1 MRPAC
6 SILLLTALS
15 FFRTECCAQSGQIN
29 HGKIDTLSKRLPALT
44 DSARVDC
51 LNAFCLPYIRLRN
64 DSVKYYANL
73 AYAEANKINYIHGMA
88 EALANQAAVER
99 LFTGNF
105 PLAEKLARRSV
116 QLFEKSHDKQR
127 IAWGYYN
134 LGWALTAQSSL
145 HEAVIYLDKSIYW
158 WKEHNEINGLF
169 FSLAASGGVHRLLG
183 DYEKA
188 FNRTLESLQLTP
200 KMTDTRGVTSQLN
213 FMGLLYRDIE
223 DYRSALQYYRLG
235 LQNNEP
241 DYKYNF
247 SPMPF
252 AEVFSLLGQ
261 FDSANYYF
269 NLVDTS
275 NPDNV
280 RFYLV
285 SKGELY
291 LLQKEYDKALT
302 NFMRG
307 LSGHKKHN
315 NREHTMRTLANIANT
330 YVGMHQY
337 EKALPYAR
345 ELLELARLTGSNPF
359 TRDGYKSLYSAYEGW
374 QKPDSAYFYYR
385 KYINLKD
392 AILTDQVKAK
402 LMAYSY
408 EQRVVMLGQE
418 KLINQQ
424 ELKIQRQHLQQA
436 LSFKKNLIA
445 GMIILVILALVIFR
459 NTILKRN
466 SEAGRRELAEN
477 ELQLQSLEMEKTKA
491 ALQQQATQLEM
502 QVLRAQMNPHFIFN
516 SLNSI
521 NRFILQNNK
530 AQASGYL
537 TKFSKLV
544 RLILQNSQAPLIPL
558 ETELEALHLYLDLEA
573 LRFEDH
579 FTYTVSVAKD
589 IDTEILKVPP
599 LIIQPYAEN
608 AIWHGLMLKEEKGH
622 LAIEITQM
630 EDRLLIKII
639 DDGIGRRKAAEIA
652 GKPATRHKS
661 MGLEITANRITMLH
675 KLNGSESPVTIND
688 LVNADGTP
696 AGTEVLIILPEIYDQ
711 SYNHR

>member
-1 MRPAC
+1 M
-6 SILLLTALS
+6 
-15 FFRTECCAQSGQIN
+15 
-29 HGKIDTLSKRLPALT
+29 PALT
-44 DSARVDC
+44 DTARIDC

-73 AYAEANKINYIHGMA
+73 AFSEAKKINYIHGQA
-88 EALANQAAVER
+88 EALANQAAIER

-105 PLAEKLARRSV
+105 SLAEKLARQSV
-116 QLFEKSHDKQR
+116 QLFEISRNKQR

-145 HEAVIYLDKSIYW
+145 QEAVIHLDKSIDW
-158 WKEHNEINGLF
+158 WKKQNEINGLF
-169 FSLAASGGVHRLLG
+169 FSLAASGSVHRLLG

-188 FNRTLESLQLTP
+188 FDRTLESLRLTP

-223 DYRSALQYYRLG
+223 DYPSALQYYRQG
-235 LQNNEP
+235 LQKNEP

-247 SPMPF
+247 SPMAF
-252 AEVFSLLGQ
+252 AEIFSLLRQ

-275 NPDNV
+275 QPDNV

-291 LLQKEYDKALT
+291 LLQKEYEKALT
-302 NFMRG
+302 NFIRG

-315 NREHTMRTLANIANT
+315 NREHTMRTLADIANT
-330 YVGMHQY
+330 YIGTHKY
-337 EKALPYAR
+337 EEALRYAR

-359 TRDGYKSLYSAYEGW
+359 IRDGYKALYSVYEGR
-374 QKPDSAYFYYR
+374 QKTDSAYFYYR
-385 KYINLKD
+385 KYIALKE
-392 AILTDQVKAK
+392 AILTDQVKGK
-402 LMAYSY
+402 LAAYSY
-408 EQRVVMLGQE
+408 EQRVVLLNQE

-424 ELKIQRQHLQQA
+424 ELKIGRHYLQQA
-436 LSFKKNLIA
+436 LSLKKNLIA
-445 GMIILVILALVIFR
+445 GIIILFVLAIFIFR
-459 NTILKRN
+459 NVALKRKGE
-466 SEAGRRELAEN
+466 SHRRELAEN
-477 ELQLQSLEMEKTKA
+477 ELQLQKLEMEKTKA
-491 ALQQQATQLEM
+491 ALQQQAIQLEM

-530 AQASGYL
+530 ALASGYL

-544 RLILQNSQAPLIPL
+544 RLILQNSQAPLITL
-558 ETELEALHLYLDLEA
+558 ETELEALQLYLDLEA
-573 LRFEDH
+573 LRFEHH
-579 FTYTVSVAKD
+579 FTYAVSVAED

-622 LAIEITQM
+622 LDIEITQKAEM
-630 EDRLLIKII
+630 LQIKIT
-639 DDGIGRRKAAEIA
+639 DDGIGRKKAATLTS
-652 GKPATRHKS
+652 KSATRHKS

-675 KLNGSESPVTIND
+675 KFNGSKSPVTIND

-696 AGTEVLIILPEIYDQ
+696 AGTEVLIKLPEIYDQ
-711 SYNHR
+711 SDNH